1 MSIAVPEP
9 RVDPRLAAGIV
20 RPRLGDVVVELG
32 FSDRDTVEA
41 VAQSARESGG
51 RVGEALLEANVIT
64 SDQLALALAKRFGLE
79 RLDLNR
85 LTPDVGA
92 ANMVPSLSARRL
104 RAVPVAFIDE
114 HTLLVAMT
122 DPSDLFALDDL
133 SMLTGMNVRAGIVS
147 PTDLDSLLQRLSPTD
162 QAIAELAVEEL
173 EETQDDELDAER
185 TDDAPAIRLVRSIIA
200 QAVQQGASDVHF
212 DPEEG
217 GLHVRYRIDGIM
229 ADFAQVPR
237 SQAPAVISRIKIL
250 GGMDIAQRRLPQD
263 GRIGIVI
270 DDRRVDIR
278 VSVVPLVA
286 GEKAVLRV
294 LDRERAPLT
303 LDELGMRAEDRNRFE
318 QALKRSHGAIL
329 TTGPTGSG
337 KTTTLYAAV
346 GLVRSPEKTVIT
358 IEDPVEYRLSG
369 VSQIQ
374 VAERTGLTFGTA
386 LRAVVRSDPDVI
398 MVGEIRD
405 RESASIAIEAALT
418 GHLVLSTLHTNDAPM
433 TIWRLID
440 MGVEPYLVASSIDC
454 IVAQRLAR
462 RLCDTCRTPVTVPAE
477 HVGRTGPDVE
487 IYDAVGCARCR
498 QTGYRGRM
506 GIYEVMTMSEEL
518 RAMVVDGSSADEM
531 RNLAVAQGM
540 RLLRDD
546 GLAKV
551 CAGETTLAELG
562 RVIG

>member
-41 VAQSARESGG
+41 VARSARESGA

-64 SDQLALALAKRFGLE
+64 ADQLALALAKRFGLE

-92 ANMVPSLSARRL
+92 ANMVPALSARRL

-147 PTDLDSLLQRLSPTD
+147 PLDLDSLLQRLSPTD
-162 QAIAELAVEEL
+162 SAIAELAVEEI
-173 EETQDDELDAER
+173 EETQDDELHAER

-200 QAVQQGASDVHF
+200 QAVQQGASDIHF

-303 LDELGMRAEDRNRFE
+303 LDQLGMRVEDRERFE
-318 QALKRSHGAIL
+318 GALKRSHGAIL

-374 VAERTGLTFGTA
+374 VADRTGLTFGTA

-462 RLCDTCRTPVTVPAE
+462 RLCETCRTPITVPAE

-518 RAMVVDGSSADEM
+518 RAMVVDGSSADTM

-540 RLLRDD
+540 QCLRDD
-546 GLAKV
+546 GLDKV
-551 CAGETTLAELG
+551 CAGETTLAELA
-562 RVIG
+562 RVVA